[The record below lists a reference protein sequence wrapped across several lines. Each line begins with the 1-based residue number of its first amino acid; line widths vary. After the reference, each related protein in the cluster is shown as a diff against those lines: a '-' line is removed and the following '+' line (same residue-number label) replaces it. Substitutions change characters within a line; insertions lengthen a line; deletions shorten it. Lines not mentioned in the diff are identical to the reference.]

1 MPAKTKTQTSKT
13 QIPGTAREQHAKSK
27 SQKMSKFMP
36 APESIKKL
44 FAEALGDFPMAEQR
58 KMFGYPCAFVNGQM
72 FVGVFGDKL
81 MMRLSEEDRARF
93 LKLPGAKQF
102 EPMPGRPMREYV
114 EVPKAITESAEL
126 RKWLKKS
133 LAYAQSLPPKVKK
146 KK

>member
-1 MPAKTKTQTSKT
+1 MPTKTKTPRPKPQK
-13 QIPGTAREQHAKSK
+13 PKSK
-27 SQKMSKFMP
+27 MPKFRP
-36 APESIKKL
+36 APEWIKEL

-72 FVGVFGDKL
+72 FVGVFADRL
-81 MMRLSEEDRARF
+81 MIRLSEEDRARF

-102 EPMPGRPMREYV
+102 EPMPGRPMKEYV

-133 LAYAQSLPPKVKK
+133 LAYTQSLPPKKK
-146 KK
+146 K

>member
-1 MPAKTKTQTSKT
+1 MPV
-13 QIPGTAREQHAKSK
+13 KSK
-27 SQKMSKFMP
+27 SKKPKSQTPKMPKFRP
-36 APESIKKL
+36 APEWIKEL

-72 FVGVFGDKL
+72 FVGVFADRL

-102 EPMPGRPMREYV
+102 EPMPGRPMKEYV

-126 RKWLKKS
+126 KKWLKKS
-133 LAYAQSLPPKVKK
+133 LAYAQSLPPKKK
-146 KK
+146 K